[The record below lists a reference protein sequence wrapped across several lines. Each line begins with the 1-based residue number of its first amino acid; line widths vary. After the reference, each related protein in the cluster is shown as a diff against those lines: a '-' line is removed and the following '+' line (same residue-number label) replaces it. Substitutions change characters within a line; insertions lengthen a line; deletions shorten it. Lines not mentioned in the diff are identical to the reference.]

1 MKQSFILPSSIRLDR
16 LFSEYARQTALIAPS
31 GSQTFNDV
39 WKCLQNVMINLEKAG
54 VRKGHCVAFYGEN
67 QELHLYLFLAS
78 WMMNFLYM
86 PLDFK
91 APLSRLISKRLCN
104 FLITSEDL
112 PMKTYPKILCPADVM
127 LDNHY
132 LPEKFCPRA
141 IPFRREASVIFTSG
155 STGKPRG
162 LVHTVGNYVYSAL
175 GTNEFIGITSADR
188 WLISLPLFHVGGVLI
203 WLRTLL
209 AGGTSILP
217 GSLKNI
223 DQAIALFRP
232 SVISLVPAQLIRL
245 LDNPEM
251 AAVCKSCRA
260 ILLGGAPMPA
270 WLIEKALDMG
280 LPIITSYG
288 STEGCSQITGVA
300 IGSPRED
307 YTTAGRPLP
316 YRDIRIDSD
325 GSIMLG
331 GKTLFKRY
339 YEDEKPSH
347 LLKDGYFKTADA
359 GRIDSNSNLV
369 CLGRTDGIFISGGEN
384 IQPFEIENHLLT
396 MENIAEA
403 FVVPVDHHE
412 FGKVSWA
419 FLVTTESFNE
429 TALINSLKKILP
441 GYKVPKRIIRLD
453 SKEKRGKMK
462 YSRSELT
469 KLAAKIANNHSA
481 LAG

>member
-1 MKQSFILPSSIRLDR
+1 MKHSFILPASIRLDR
-16 LFSEYARQTALIAPS
+16 LFSVYATRTALVTPA
-31 GSQTFNDV
+31 GEYTFYDV
-39 WKCLQNVMINLEKAG
+39 RKHLQNVMINLEKAG
-54 VRKGHCVAFYGEN
+54 VGKGHCVAFYGEN

-91 APLSRLISKRLCN
+91 APLSRLINERPCD
-104 FLITSEDL
+104 FLITSEKIPGD
-112 PMKTYPKILCPADVM
+112 YPKVLHPVEVM
-127 LDNHY
+127 QNNGS

-141 IPFRREASVIFTSG
+141 IPFRQEASVIFTSG

-162 LVHTVGNYVYSAL
+162 LVHTVGNYIYSAL

-203 WLRTLL
+203 WVRTLL
-209 AGGTSILP
+209 AGGASVLP
-217 GSLKNI
+217 ESLKKI
-223 DQAIALFRP
+223 DVAIAMYRP
-232 SVISLVPAQLIRL
+232 SVLSLVPAQLVRI

-251 AAVCKSCRA
+251 ADICKTSHA
-260 ILLGGAPMPA
+260 ILLGGAPTPA

-288 STEGCSQITGVA
+288 STEGCAQITGVA
-300 IGSPRED
+300 IGSPKAA
-307 YTTAGRPLP
+307 YATAGRPLAHH
-316 YRDIRIDSD
+316 DIRIDSD

-339 YEDEKPSH
+339 LEDKKPLH

-359 GRIDSNSNLV
+359 GRMDSDGNLI

-384 IQPFEIENHLLT
+384 IQPFEIENQLLA
-396 MENIAEA
+396 MKNIAEA

-412 FGKVSWA
+412 FGKVPWA
-419 FLVTTESFNE
+419 FVVATEPFKE
-429 TALINSLKKILP
+429 TDLITALKKSLP

-453 SKEKRGKMK
+453 RQEKKGKMK

-469 KLAAKIANNHSA
+469 ALAAKMNSSSKESSR
-481 LAG
+481 